1 MCGALGEASMLSMP
15 AAAPHRHEPMVL
27 VVYVNFAV
35 GNALA
40 QRLMESC
47 LVTLVSAESAL
58 ARREWQGGH
67 DVVVL
72 CPYLTTEERDR
83 LLAACAAQDPSP
95 AVLELSDEPEAVN
108 PHVRPA
114 LVPAVHRARAEHV
127 FSSLTPTR

>member
-1 MCGALGEASMLSMP
+1 MLSMP
-15 AAAPHRHEPMVL
+15 AAPQPRQEPMVL

-47 LVTLVSAESAL
+47 LVTLASAESAI
-58 ARREWQGGH
+58 ARREWHGAY

-72 CPYLTTEERDR
+72 CPYLTEGERTQ
-83 LLAACAAQDPSP
+83 LLAACAEQDPPP
-95 AVLELSDEPEAVN
+95 AVLELSDEPEAVH

-114 LVPAVHRARAEHV
+114 SVPAVHRARAEHV
-127 FSSLTPTR
+127 FSSLTPTP

>member
-1 MCGALGEASMLSMP
+1 MLSMP
-15 AAAPHRHEPMVL
+15 AAAPHRQEPMVL

-58 ARREWQGGH
+58 ARREWHGGY

-72 CPYLTTEERDR
+72 CPYLTAGERAR
-83 LLAACAAQDPSP
+83 LLEACAAQVPSP
-95 AVLELSDEPEAVN
+95 AVLELSDEPGAVN

-114 LVPAVHRARAEHV
+114 AVPAGRRARAEHV
-127 FSSLTPTR
+127 FASLTPTP